1 MVFDCWC
8 LFLSSRIRHTRC
20 ALVTGLQTCALPIC
34 IGREMA
40 VAMLL
45 LRATARKIVTA
56 IRYCPIAI
64 SLWHAVVLS
73 HPQDCRLPRFILK
86 SVTAFSA
93 LQTQDSNPL
102 RQTFAMRTLSD
113 RKSAG

>member
-1 MVFDCWC
+1 
-8 LFLSSRIRHTRC
+8 
-20 ALVTGLQTCALPIC
+20 
-34 IGREMA
+34 MA

-93 LQTQDSNPL
+93 LQTHASNPL
-102 RQTFAMRTLSD
+102 RQTFAMRTLSAPATHLHLSMDCTD
-113 RKSAG
+113 RVRSRTAVATAPA